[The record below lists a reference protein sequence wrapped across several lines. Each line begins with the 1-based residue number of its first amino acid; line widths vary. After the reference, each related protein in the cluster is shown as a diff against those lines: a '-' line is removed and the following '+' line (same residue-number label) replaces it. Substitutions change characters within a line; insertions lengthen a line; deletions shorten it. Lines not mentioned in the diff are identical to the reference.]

1 MKKLSLLSLVLAL
14 AACGGGSGG
23 GGSHGSSPSSA
34 VTPVTLPIPSG
45 LRSGVGSE
53 AATSNGKVT
62 KMNSEVVVA
71 TSVAN
76 PGGVVVSRS
85 GSKTATEG
93 GYTFTSYML
102 DDVKLFVA
110 DASTTSDGYLLL
122 GLNDDTGRIE
132 SMKMVAGGN
141 SENATPAMGRDA
153 ETSTFKAPILE
164 YVLDEYVTGSDVLA
178 STLSTNKAIRDA
190 QLQDIKDEHPEW
202 PNKGFW
208 ALEGETWK
216 YYERG
221 DEAVFRMVADNTT
234 SWDTLVAKATEKG
247 LSGGHW
253 NRTYE
258 NMPVKTYGNG
268 INGEGVDGKGHS
280 LQYSDFGHFNPVYE
294 TKRVYLKGGN
304 EVDGWEHDSTKGSYK
319 ENDKL
324 AEELAA
330 EDYQLF
336 AGGYAIN
343 GNSMSDDRP
352 SLDPVVGTTYK
363 GMAIGRV
370 YTSIEGDGDISDIL
384 TAYGITSGD
393 GHDISKAFTTHK
405 AEMKITQSGGQ
416 IVQTL
421 KMPFYTN
428 PDDSNSKYYDITIV
442 KTGDNISVPTF
453 KAGGKNGTDESQI
466 ESQYRLHGAD
476 QHWDTAHA
484 SFNPGYYGV
493 NTPSEAAGTAA
504 IRAGYEVHDTGN
516 TISAD
521 RDYEVQAAYGL
532 IKQ

>member
-1 MKKLSLLSLVLAL
+1 MKQLAILTSLLAL

-23 GGSHGSSPSSA
+23 SGGASFSPSSA
-34 VTPVTLPIPSG
+34 VTPGTLTVPSS
-45 LRSGVGSE
+45 LRSGVTSG
-53 AATSNGKVT
+53 ATTSNENVT
-62 KMNSEVVVA
+62 NMNSEVVVA
-71 TSVAN
+71 TSTAN

-85 GSKTATEG
+85 GSKTVTEG

-110 DASTTSDGYLLL
+110 DANTTSDGYLLL
-122 GLNDDTGRIE
+122 GLDDEGRIA
-132 SMKMVAGGN
+132 SMKMVVGGN

-153 ETSTFKAPILE
+153 ETSTFKAPIIE

-178 STLSTNKAIRDA
+178 STLPTNKAMRDA
-190 QLQDIKDEHPEW
+190 ELQNIKDAHPEW
-202 PNKGFW
+202 SNKGFW
-208 ALEGETWK
+208 ALDGDTWK

-221 DEAVFRMVADNTT
+221 DEAVFRMVADSTT
-234 SWDTLVAKATEKG
+234 TWDTLLAKATEKG
-247 LSGGHW
+247 LNGGHW

-258 NMPVKTYGNG
+258 DMPVKTYGNG
-268 INGEGVDGKGHS
+268 ISGEGVDGEGHS

-294 TKRVYLKGGN
+294 TKRVYLKGGS
-304 EVDGWEHDSTKGSYK
+304 ESEGWEHDSTKGSYK

-324 AEELAA
+324 AQELAA

-343 GNSMSDDRP
+343 GNSMSADRP

-384 TAYGITSGD
+384 TAYGITGD
-393 GHDISKAFTTHK
+393 GHDIAKAFTTHN
-405 AEMKITQSGGQ
+405 ATMNITQAGGK

-421 KMPFYTN
+421 NMPFYTHA
-428 PDDSNSKYYDITIV
+428 DGDKYYDVTIV
-442 KTGDNISVPTF
+442 KTGNEIGTTTF
-453 KAGGKNGTDESQI
+453 AAGDETQI
-466 ESQYRLHGAD
+466 DSQYRLYDAEA
-476 QHWDTAHA
+476 HWDTANA

-521 RDYEVQAAYGL
+521 RDYEVPAAYGL